1 MQIAAQELEKG
12 VPSLSEVGGSS
23 GNEPGSS
30 MPEVGTAS
38 GLEGESAIG
47 GEVAP
52 AEDPEELGQGSAVY
66 LGVSMRDSREFEKTA
81 KIFYENNRAKGIF
94 FFRTEQLA
102 EQGDFLRKLYARG
115 HRIGLIPQGDT
126 LERKLLDIE
135 EANRLLG
142 HILRTNT
149 AFILADDQRDTTW
162 KGLSD
167 AGYILWRFDISVDG
181 SENSQAV
188 LSQIEAHSG
197 RKVLLNDGVKAAV
210 VSDILR
216 HLQEDQGKVQPPR
229 ETSN

>member
-1 MQIAAQELEKG
+1 MLEA
-12 VPSLSEVGGSS
+12 
-23 GNEPGSS
+23 
-30 MPEVGTAS
+30 GTAS
-38 GLEGESAIG
+38 GLEGELAIG

-81 KIFYENNRAKGIF
+81 EIFYENNRAKGIF

-102 EQGDFLRKLYARG
+102 EQGDFLRKLCARG

-126 LERKLLDIE
+126 LEGKLLDIE

-149 AFILADDQRDTTW
+149 AFILADDQRDTIW

-181 SENSQAV
+181 SKNSQAV

-216 HLQEDQGKVQPPR
+216 HLREDQGKVQPQPPR